1 MAPFASFDVP
11 VLRAAFACNEQTRA
25 RTLQGNL
32 QRHIRKIAKDL
43 GADETTACIEYCEVA
58 PLILDLTSRGRP
70 LATASNSEVWA
81 AMLEPNVRLS
91 HLPQRST
98 FRTLHVLIRFYIS
111 IEDGECAVERD
122 LGVLAKFEQA
132 HTNGGNDLSDDL
144 IMAKTDTTTADD
156 ICAGGLAVGSCAEL
170 GPKGRR
176 WATLWRAVHGARL
189 GCYRISSHGKRGKRP
204 GTYEAAKAGVLAAA
218 EYAVATNGSV
228 AQMNEGEDKIVPLGV
243 RQSFLK
249 APLGDKAD
257 AYTNK
262 AMKRFAALT
271 VAKRLKAQP
280 FINRCTKTKW
290 VEKRAAKLAQRLQ
303 NVKQVCYVGDIGDLL
318 PHPVTDKRGGL
329 NEVSGR
335 NRCLFADLV
344 VVDDLSRLHDCPCEA
359 TLCQVLA
366 IVARGLP
373 VVTRASW
380 VLARGDSECIPK
392 ESVIRHRPLAIETK
406 CVFQYDPHFEARSGN
421 LLKMLVALSKLQESQ
436 WQVRR
441 SGGCDGVA
449 HEAAVLDSETQ
460 AHTQRT
466 GVKLVGFDASCAMSD
481 TGSAT
486 GTVV

>member
-1 MAPFASFDVP
+1 MVASGRFLSAMLVTQWIEKTLRRRVVFNCGNEQVLLWGPPKEADVKETVERLKHITAHVIDRVDAEFRHLAPFSSFDVP
-11 VLRAAFACNEQTRA
+11 VLREAFACNEQTRA

-32 QRHIRKIAKDL
+32 QRHIMKIAKDL
-43 GADETTACIEYCEVA
+43 KADEATAAIEYCEVA

-81 AMLEPNVRLS
+81 AMLDPNVRLS

-132 HTNGGNDLSDDL
+132 HTNGGNDLADDL

-156 ICAGGLAVGSCAEL
+156 ICAGGLAVGSCAQL
-170 GPKGRR
+170 GPTGRR

-189 GCYRISSHGKRGKRP
+189 GCYRISSRCKRGKRP

-280 FINRCTKTKW
+280 FINRCTKPKW
-290 VEKRAAKLAQRLQ
+290 VENEQRSLLRGCIMLKR
-303 NVKQVCYVGDIGDLL
+303 
-318 PHPVTDKRGGL
+318 
-329 NEVSGR
+329 
-335 NRCLFADLV
+335 
-344 VVDDLSRLHDCPCEA
+344 
-359 TLCQVLA
+359 
-366 IVARGLP
+366 
-373 VVTRASW
+373 
-380 VLARGDSECIPK
+380 
-392 ESVIRHRPLAIETK
+392 
-406 CVFQYDPHFEARSGN
+406 
-421 LLKMLVALSKLQESQ
+421 
-436 WQVRR
+436 
-441 SGGCDGVA
+441 
-449 HEAAVLDSETQ
+449 
-460 AHTQRT
+460 
-466 GVKLVGFDASCAMSD
+466 CAMWPPSENSCL
-481 TGSAT
+481 TQSLTNGEAST
-486 GTVV
+486 KNVEGFGVCSPIWLSWTI